1 MEISALAQ
9 ICIDLMCAVNL
20 MIICWLFNDYCYSC
34 DIKLTSGMLSQLQE
48 REKCLIQEKREREKI
63 IMKNSRFQRAQ
74 WC

>member
-1 MEISALAQ
+1 MEISALEQ

-20 MIICWLFNDYCYSC
+20 MIICRLFNDYCYSC

-48 REKCLIQEKREREKI
+48 REKKCLIQEKREREKI

-74 WC
+74 